1 MKPNF
6 LTTLITYLR
15 GIRFKIRCWQKYSRI
30 RILVEKTLFPD
41 GSIFVLDGPFKG
53 MNFLNEP
60 VWGPITPKWIGSYEA
75 PLSDVILEISDCPP
89 TVIIDIGCAE
99 GYYAVGLARRLNG
112 ATVHAFDCD
121 WGSMRQ
127 TRKLAEHNGVG
138 RNVIVGN
145 WCSFE
150 DITALSSGKDTV
162 VVCDIEGGEQFMM
175 DPAACPALLKCRIL
189 VEIHHLE
196 GSVQMMSTLISNRFE
211 ATHEITVINDK
222 VRDKSAFL
230 VSSDALLSVNFD
242 EATDEGRG
250 PDPQLWLWITPKSK

>member
-1 MKPNF
+1 MQKF

-15 GIRFKIRCWQKYSRI
+15 GIRFKFRCWQKYFRI
-30 RILVEKTLFPD
+30 RILVRETLFPD
-41 GSIFVLDGPFKG
+41 GSISVLNGPFKG
-53 MNFLNEP
+53 MKFLDEP

-75 PLSDVILEISDCPP
+75 PLSDVILEILNCPP

-99 GYYAVGLARRLNG
+99 GYYAVGFASRLNG
-112 ATVHAFDCD
+112 AIVYAFDCD

-127 TRKLAEHNGVG
+127 TRKLAELNCVAC
-138 RNVIVGN
+138 NVIVGN
-145 WCSFE
+145 LCTFK
-150 DITALSSGKDTV
+150 DISELSVGNDTV
-162 VVCDIEGGEQFMM
+162 VVCDIEGSEQFMM

-196 GSVQMMSTLISNRFE
+196 ESVQLMSTLISNRFK

-222 VRDKSAFL
+222 VRDRSAFI
-230 VSSDALLSVNFD
+230 VPSDTMLDVIFD

-250 PDPQLWLWITPKSK
+250 PDPQLWLWMIPKLN